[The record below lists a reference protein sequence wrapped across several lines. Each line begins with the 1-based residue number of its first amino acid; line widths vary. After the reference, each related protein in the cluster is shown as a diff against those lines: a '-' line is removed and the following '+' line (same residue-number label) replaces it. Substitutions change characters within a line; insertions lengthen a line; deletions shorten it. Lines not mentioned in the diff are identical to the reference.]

1 MKENVAE
8 GRWLASF
15 SPGLCP
21 SQGLIYAV
29 AAAAVVAAAID
40 DGGGG
45 DNDDD
50 DDSFAYIRTS
60 ILGFHHWLWTS
71 GTPQNF

>member
-1 MKENVAE
+1 MGDTFMKENVAE

-45 DNDDD
+45 
-50 DDSFAYIRTS
+50 
-60 ILGFHHWLWTS
+60 S
-71 GTPQNF
+71 GGM

>member
-45 DNDDD
+45 GDGENPC
-50 DDSFAYIRTS
+50 
-60 ILGFHHWLWTS
+60 L
-71 GTPQNF
+71 